1 MHSRACFIVL
11 IILIN
16 FIIIIKLLDK
26 IIRGSHIYI
35 LCLRLCLPP
44 SPPIPFQSVSS
55 VMVPFCYIKDTYLP
69 VTVLNTAWLS
79 ISSHSSFTPC
89 CVQNPE
95 QLGLDLT
102 G

>member
-1 MHSRACFIVL
+1 MEGSRKGRSFWRKERARLADDLISISFFIL
-11 IILIN
+11 T
-16 FIIIIKLLDK
+16 
-26 IIRGSHIYI
+26 S
-35 LCLRLCLPP
+35 P
-44 SPPIPFQSVSS
+44 SPSLPPIPFQSVSS
-55 VMVPFCYIKDTYLP
+55 VMVSFCYIKDTYLP